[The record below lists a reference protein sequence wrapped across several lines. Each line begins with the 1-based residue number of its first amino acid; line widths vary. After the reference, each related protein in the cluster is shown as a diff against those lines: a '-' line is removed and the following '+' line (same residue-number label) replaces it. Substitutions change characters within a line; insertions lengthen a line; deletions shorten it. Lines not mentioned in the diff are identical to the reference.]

1 MDTSGLATNLVNLR
15 DMRDERPANNFSQL
29 YLERFAGIGQFMRQ
43 ATR

>member
-1 MDTSGLATNLVNLR
+1 MDTSSLATDLINLR
-15 DMRDERPANNFSQL
+15 DMRDERPAINFSQP